1 MLERF
6 GLKPYDDPAV
16 EAAFNERYFQ
26 HGKRLV
32 LVFCFLVVFLAGSTF
47 VRDLFLENPDKYL
60 AGKQVLRLAVCVG
73 SICILVILYSSK
85 NLSLAQFKT
94 LQLTLAGIVIS
105 ACFVLVF
112 FLAEPHTDEAFA
124 RNNSTITIAL
134 IALCTLLRLPMSLLI
149 GIMALLFLGMAHGTW
164 DFFQTNP
171 RVWIQGQ
178 IFLVSGFMLGFLTHA
193 TNRWNERRLFELQRK
208 LDAQLN
214 IEAQNNLKKT
224 KFIAALSHDLRQPL
238 TGLIGYLEL
247 AQTQVPQNEDNRLSN
262 YVKRAQNSADA
273 INKNLTRVLELA
285 RLQDVGSS
293 INVKAI
299 DLIELVNLIG
309 RLFEAQLV
317 AQSITLKIIKPQSDQ
332 IFVETDFDLLFQV
345 IQNLVA
351 NALKHRRDNPIK
363 AIVIL
368 SIVQLSN
375 GKTKISI
382 VDNGT
387 GIPRN
392 ELQNIFKPYYQIN
405 NPERQIAKGLGLGL
419 AFVHEAI
426 QRLPKHEIQV
436 WSNEKSLTKFNLLLP
451 SVNASAVKKTDGA
464 VLTERPRPKAKSDQ
478 LSRLKVL
485 VIEDDAGVREF
496 VSEALYPLVNTV
508 MAPSNVNDIRQLIS
522 MASSCNFIV
531 CDYDL
536 PGDLKG
542 YALTSRLRQ
551 SGNENIPALIISG
564 RSELKPPF
572 GFAQTAFLQ
581 KPFDATQLLDIVSSL
596 GSDVNNA
603 AAIESTLDE
612 IHPTRKYNRGAA

>member
-16 EAAFNERYFQ
+16 EAAFQEHYFQ
-26 HGKRLV
+26 HGRRLA

-47 VRDLFLENPDKYL
+47 LRDVFLANPDTYV
-60 AGKQVLRLAVCVG
+60 AGKQVLRLAVCTA
-73 SICILVILYSSK
+73 SICIFIILYRSK
-85 NLSLAQFKT
+85 DLSIANFKL
-94 LQLTLAGIVIS
+94 LQLLLAGIVIS
-105 ACFVLVF
+105 ACFLLVF
-112 FLAEPHTDEAFA
+112 FLAEPYTDEAFA

-134 IALCTLLRLPMSLLI
+134 IAVCTLLRLPLSLLFCV
-149 GIMALLFLGMAHGTW
+149 MALLFFGMANATW
-164 DFFQTNP
+164 GFFQTNP

-178 IFLVSGFMLGFLTHA
+178 IFLFSGFMLGFLTHT

-214 IEAQNNLKKT
+214 IEAENNLKKT

-247 AQTQVPQNEDNRLSN
+247 AETQVPKNKDNKLAN
-262 YVKRAQNSADA
+262 YLKRAQNSADA

-293 INVKAI
+293 INLKAV
-299 DLIELVNLIG
+299 DLIELANLIG

-351 NALKHRRDNPIK
+351 NAIKHRRDEPIK
-363 AIVIL
+363 AMVIL

-392 ELQNIFKPYYQIN
+392 EFQNIFKPYYQIN

-419 AFVHEAI
+419 AFVQEAI

-436 WSNEKSLTKFNLLLP
+436 WSNEKSLTKFNVLLP
-451 SVNASAVKKTDGA
+451 SVIESVLKQTDNGI
-464 VLTERPRPKAKSDQ
+464 LTAKPRSKAQLDQ
-478 LSRLKVL
+478 LSSLRVL
-485 VIEDDAGVREF
+485 VIEDDDGVREF
-496 VSEALYPLVNTV
+496 VAEVLYPLVNTV
-508 MAPSNVNDIRQLIS
+508 LAPSNVNDTGQLIS
-522 MASSCNFIV
+522 MASRCNFIV

-536 PGDLKG
+536 PSELKG
-542 YALTSRLRQ
+542 YALTSLLREN
-551 SGNENIPALIISG
+551 GNAKIPALIISG
-564 RSELKPPF
+564 RSELKPPLD
-572 GFAQTAFLQ
+572 FAQTAFLQ
-581 KPFDATQLLDIVSSL
+581 KPFDATQLLDIICSLRTDTNTVEAINRSL
-596 GSDVNNA
+596 G
-603 AAIESTLDE
+603 E
-612 IHPTRKYNRGAA
+612 IQPAGKYSRVAE

>member
-6 GLKPYDDPAV
+6 GLKPYEDPAV
-16 EAAFNERYFQ
+16 EAAFQEHYFQ
-26 HGKRLV
+26 HGQRLV
-32 LVFCFLVVFLAGSTF
+32 LVLCFLVVFLAGSTF
-47 VRDLFLENPDKYL
+47 LRDIFLANPDTYV
-60 AGKQVLRLAVCVG
+60 AGKQVLRLAVCAA
-73 SICILVILYSSK
+73 SICIFIILYRSK
-85 NLSLAQFKT
+85 DLSIANFKL
-94 LQLTLAGIVIS
+94 LQLVLAGVVVS
-105 ACFVLVF
+105 ACFLLFF
-112 FLAEPHTDEAFA
+112 FLAEPYTDEAFA

-134 IALCTLLRLPMSLLI
+134 IAVCTLLRLPLSLLFCV
-149 GIMALLFLGMAHGTW
+149 MALLFFGMAYATW
-164 DFFQTNP
+164 GFFQTNP

-178 IFLVSGFMLGFLTHA
+178 IFLFSGFMLGFLTHT

-214 IEAQNNLKKT
+214 IEAENNLKKT

-247 AQTQVPQNEDNRLSN
+247 AETQVPKNNDNKLAN
-262 YVKRAQNSADA
+262 YLKRAQNSANA
-273 INKNLTRVLELA
+273 INTNLTRVLELA

-293 INVKAI
+293 INIKAI
-299 DLIELVNLIG
+299 DLIELLNLIG
-309 RLFEAQLV
+309 RLFEAQL
-317 AQSITLKIIKPQSDQ
+317 ATHSITLKIIKPQSDH
-332 IFVETDFDLLFQV
+332 ILVETDFDLLFQV

-351 NALKHRRDNPIK
+351 NAIKHRRGEPIK
-363 AIVIL
+363 AMVIL
-368 SIVQLSN
+368 SIVQLLN

-392 ELQNIFKPYYQIN
+392 EFQNIFKPYYQIN

-451 SVNASAVKKTDGA
+451 SVSASEVKKTDGA
-464 VLTERPRPKAKSDQ
+464 ILTARPRPKAQLDQ
-478 LSRLKVL
+478 LSSLRVL

-496 VSEALYPLVNTV
+496 VAEVLHSFVNTV
-508 MAPSNVNDIRQLIS
+508 YVAPNVNDISQLIS

-536 PGDLKG
+536 PGELKG
-542 YALTSRLRQ
+542 YAVTSRLRESCCKQ
-551 SGNENIPALIISG
+551 IPALIISG
-564 RSELKPPF
+564 RSELKPPL

-581 KPFDATQLLDIVSSL
+581 KPFDATQLLDIIGNL
-596 GSDVNNA
+596 GSQTIPLKETKRSIA
-603 AAIESTLDE
+603 KT
-612 IHPTRKYNRGAA
+612 HQTKK